1 MRIFQWQWID
11 VVHYDFA
18 SSSTF
23 LLYKPKNSNISTFSR
38 LSIEFLETDKF
49 SWIHRKTIRKL
60 TNIWRIMIIQI
71 SCDWLE
77 QAEENEK
84 ESNREKIMFEVF
96 SHWDLQTFLEKFR
109 FLFVAV
115 YFKVGYTKNHCK
127 QWRGNTNRQIH
138 ILVDTIHMHG
148 NGIWEASTMWS
159 DATNYKRSQSLQIYN
174 INVSISFEIEIFGSK
189 PAIEL
194 NSFWKYSKYSWEN
207 GTYVCGHYAS
217 RKYSI

>member
-1 MRIFQWQWID
+1 MAMNRPRTLWF
-11 VVHYDFA
+11 
-18 SSSTF
+18 
-23 LLYKPKNSNISTFSR
+23 R
-38 LSIEFLETDKF
+38 FLEHFSSIQAEEFKYLDFFQTFYRVSRDRQVFLNTPQDNSKIDKHMKDNDH
-49 SWIHRKTIRKL
+49 SV
-60 TNIWRIMIIQI
+60 

-96 SHWDLQTFLEKFR
+96 SHWELQTFLEKFR